1 MSAFFLKHPTEA
13 DLALFAGGELG
24 VLSRW
29 RIERH
34 LERCE
39 RCGEEVADFFHLQ
52 EDVAELAELPPLDW
66 NALAESIERRVVA
79 EAPRVEEPEPSWL
92 QRPLVWQAGLASA
105 CLLAGLFVVRN
116 GSVVAPQA
124 EEAAIVA
131 KLEAPTEAQP
141 QSQML
146 FADGEADELAGAA
159 SPSRRIETPADLA
172 LTSETMRVAPALS
185 KEELAPEPSRAD
197 LRAEAKKDS
206 DVAKAK
212 GSLGVSLDVVEPV
225 VVAAATESF
234 SAVGRATD
242 QMEAPGRRGGAV
254 GGSAPA
260 AAYRAE
266 ARQVAA
272 APTVPAAAMTLAF
285 QEGEITVEGW
295 ILTPSFDD
303 ETGLVT
309 LTHVY

>member
-34 LERCE
+34 LERCD
-39 RCGEEVADFFHLQ
+39 RCGKEVADFFHLQ
-52 EDVAELAELPPLDW
+52 EDVAELAELPPVDW
-66 NALAESIERRVVA
+66 NALAESIERRVAA
-79 EAPRVEEPEPSWL
+79 EAPRVVDRERSWV
-92 QRPLVWQAGLASA
+92 QRPLVWQTGLASA
-105 CLLAGLFVVRN
+105 CLLAGLFVVRE
-116 GSVVAPQA
+116 GAVFAPQS
-124 EEAAIVA
+124 EETGKMA
-131 KLEAPTEAQP
+131 KLEALAEAPP

-146 FADGEADELAGAA
+146 FDVAESDEVADAA
-159 SPSRRIETPADLA
+159 APSGRIAPPVALA
-172 LTSETMRVAPALS
+172 LTSETIVVERALL
-185 KEELAPEPSRAD
+185 KEKLEPEPSRAD

-212 GSLGVSLDVVEPV
+212 RLSDVSLDVVEPV
-225 VVAAATESF
+225 VVAAATDSF

-242 QMEAPGRRGGAV
+242 QAEAPGRRSRAV

-260 AAYRAE
+260 AAFRAE

-272 APTVPAAAMTLAF
+272 APAAPAAVMTPAF